1 MATEGGYETH
11 KHKGNNGKK
20 YEPRLAQTVAACAQ
34 LWLGLGL
41 IAVFFLGWLVG
52 TAIGALG
59 LGINLILID
68 VVTNRRRG
76 HDGQ

>member
-1 MATEGGYETH
+1 M
-11 KHKGNNGKK
+11 
-20 YEPRLAQTVAACAQ
+20 AQTVAACVQ

-59 LGINLILID
+59 LGINLVLID
-68 VVTNRRRG
+68 VVSNRRRD
-76 HDGQ
+76 HAEQ